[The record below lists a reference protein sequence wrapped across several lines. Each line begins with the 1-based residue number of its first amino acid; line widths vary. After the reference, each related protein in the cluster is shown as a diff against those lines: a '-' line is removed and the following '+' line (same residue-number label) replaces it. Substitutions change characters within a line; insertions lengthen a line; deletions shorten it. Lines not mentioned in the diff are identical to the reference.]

1 MAVPTT
7 LGMQRLGGSNQVLG
21 CRVQDRGTGFTG
33 FKTEA
38 PGRGLGCRVQ
48 VGGDFVV
55 GNPVPTRK
63 RPHLSGSVK
72 NCQSP
77 QCQTTSARP

>member
-1 MAVPTT
+1 MTKVSPPLVMTRERFGSENASVTVPTT

-21 CRVQDRGTGFTG
+21 CRVQ
-33 FKTEA
+33 
-38 PGRGLGCRVQ
+38 

-55 GNPVPTRK
+55 GSPVPTRK